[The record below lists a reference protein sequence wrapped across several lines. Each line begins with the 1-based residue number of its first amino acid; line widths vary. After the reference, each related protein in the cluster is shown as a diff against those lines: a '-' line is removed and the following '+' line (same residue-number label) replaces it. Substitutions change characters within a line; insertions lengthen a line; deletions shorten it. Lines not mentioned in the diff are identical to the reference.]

1 MLLKSDKPFYTSVSR
16 DDILH
21 FIYFVRNSIWNIIF
35 TMNQR
40 QQNNNF
46 WLITCNTF
54 MDKYIEPACNVLTP
68 PTFRWLMIGLQAR
81 PTTRTFARLTRYQK
95 KRTKM
100 ENLPKI
106 NILEELLLLQQ
117 KHHIHLCGYKITH
130 LKSHYRCILPGA
142 RGIKFIYEHQKRI
155 HTATKHFEWE
165 YLRYIVKIF
174 IFGLLLGGTNHKPIK
189 LAQRIKYIRLLNR
202 LNHSLKK
209 LEKKYIHMI

>member
-1 MLLKSDKPFYTSVSR
+1 
-16 DDILH
+16 
-21 FIYFVRNSIWNIIF
+21 
-35 TMNQR
+35 
-40 QQNNNF
+40 
-46 WLITCNTF
+46 
-54 MDKYIEPACNVLTP
+54 
-68 PTFRWLMIGLQAR
+68 MIGLQAR

-155 HTATKHFEWE
+155 YTATKHFEWE

-202 LNHSLKK
+202 LNHSLKS
-209 LEKKYIHMI
+209 LRRSTLI

>member
-1 MLLKSDKPFYTSVSR
+1 MWIPYKECYIAIFHHV
-16 DDILH
+16 ILY
-21 FIYFVRNSIWNIIF
+21 FIYFVSNSIRNIIF

-130 LKSHYRCILPGA
+130 LKSHYNVSCRGQEALNSFTNIKNEFILPQS
-142 RGIKFIYEHQKRI
+142 I
-155 HTATKHFEWE
+155 
-165 YLRYIVKIF
+165 
-174 IFGLLLGGTNHKPIK
+174 
-189 LAQRIKYIRLLNR
+189 LNG
-202 LNHSLKK
+202 ST
-209 LEKKYIHMI
+209 

>member
-21 FIYFVRNSIWNIIF
+21 FIYFPSNSIRNIIF

-142 RGIKFIYEHQKRI
+142 RGIKFIYEHQKRNY
-155 HTATKHFEWE
+155 TATKTFSMRVLKVYHQNFHF
-165 YLRYIVKIF
+165 RIT
-174 IFGLLLGGTNHKPIK
+174 FGGYKSQTHKTCAK
-189 LAQRIKYIRLLNR
+189 NKVYTFT
-202 LNHSLKK
+202 
-209 LEKKYIHMI
+209 

>member
-1 MLLKSDKPFYTSVSR
+1 
-16 DDILH
+16 
-21 FIYFVRNSIWNIIF
+21 
-35 TMNQR
+35 
-40 QQNNNF
+40 
-46 WLITCNTF
+46 
-54 MDKYIEPACNVLTP
+54 
-68 PTFRWLMIGLQAR
+68 
-81 PTTRTFARLTRYQK
+81 
-95 KRTKM
+95 M

-155 HTATKHFEWE
+155 YTATKHFEWE

-202 LNHSLKK
+202 LNQFIKKAWEEVHSYDLILYSEISKKYVTNIMQTNSLK
-209 LEKKYIHMI
+209 